1 MKRKDLKGMEFTDG
15 GDIDLDTDDH
25 GFVGDDGARLAE
37 ADMAA
42 TAEQLAE
49 RTERVRAQRAVM
61 GRPSLS
67 APGTKSPTVNAR
79 VPQQTKDALVARA
92 EAEGVGEAVLVR
104 RALEE
109 YLAAHGSADRSGRR

>member
-1 MKRKDLKGMEFTDG
+1 MKRKDLKNATFEEA
-15 GDIDLDTDDH
+15 GDIDLDRDEH
-25 GFVGDDGARLAE
+25 GFTVDGRPMTE
-37 ADMAA
+37 ADYDASD
-42 TAEQLAE
+42 AELAE
-49 RTERVRAQRAVM
+49 RTERVRAVM

-79 VPQQTKDALVARA
+79 VPQRTKDALTARA

-109 YLAAHGSADRSGRR
+109 YLAGA